1 MSFQKTVPLVSVSR
15 LHLIVTVQARQG
27 GLCDVN
33 LPVEKGME
41 IRVQGRQTVGPH
53 DAGEGGWDQ
62 SGGSRDQTFDV
73 SSESNG
79 KPI

>member
-1 MSFQKTVPLVSVSR
+1 MVGKKILGGKTSMCKDSGWKGMWFIP
-15 LHLIVTVQARQG
+15 G
-27 GLCDVN
+27 
-33 LPVEKGME
+33 VEKGME

>member
-1 MSFQKTVPLVSVSR
+1 MKTPGGRECDSFL
-15 LHLIVTVQARQG
+15 
-27 GLCDVN
+27 
-33 LPVEKGME
+33 VEKGTE
-41 IRVQGRQTVGPH
+41 IAGPH

-62 SGGSRDQTFDV
+62 SGGSRGQTFDV